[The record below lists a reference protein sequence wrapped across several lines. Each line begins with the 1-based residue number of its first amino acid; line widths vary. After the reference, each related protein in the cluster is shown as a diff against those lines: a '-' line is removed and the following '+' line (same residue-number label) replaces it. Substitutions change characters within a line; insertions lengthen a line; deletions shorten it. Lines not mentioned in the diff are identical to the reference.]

1 MTFGEGGINGLLG
14 GQFHKRK
21 MPNLLHNSFVERKVL
36 AAWHMYAGQ
45 NCGEKKKEKKKEKKE
60 REVVANLQ
68 NYFLKSLSSFPK
80 KMFF

>member
-1 MTFGEGGINGLLG
+1 MNGLLG

-21 MPNLLHNSFVERKVL
+21 IQMPNLLHNSFVERKVL

-45 NCGEKKKEKKKEKKE
+45 NCGEKKKEKKE
-60 REVVANLQ
+60 REVVGNLQ